1 MRTRTWT
8 GDIFLFLVVIVCLFQ
23 LNDNRRS
30 RDALYSARLAVNI
43 ALQRLDDFYK
53 VILQLQP
60 RNEMEFNS
68 YFVFN
73 YSRKINRNTQQ
84 Q

>member
-23 LNDNRRS
+23 LNDNRRP

-43 ALQRLDDFYK
+43 ALQRLDVFYK

-60 RNEMEFNS
+60 QNGM
-68 YFVFN
+68 
-73 YSRKINRNTQQ
+73 
-84 Q
+84 